1 MNNAS
6 PTLHYRR
13 SPWTA
18 AALSLIMPGL
28 GHVYVGALAQGLVWM
43 FFWGIVCVLGL
54 AFLSFPS
61 AYSWTIGCAAE
72 LCGIVIW
79 LAAALDSRRLAL
91 RCKSDYELKDYNRW
105 YVYVLLLLIGTGGCL
120 AYALQV
126 REQLLQPFKIPTA
139 AMYPS
144 ILPRDRL
151 IAVKNA
157 YRTAD
162 PQRGDIVL
170 FVYPDDRRIFYMKR
184 VVALAGDT
192 VEVKSGNLYINGA
205 ELVREAIGPATI
217 KSGNTTS
224 TGKVFYENNNGAK
237 YRIFISQEKP
247 AADFGPIT
255 VPKYDCFVMGDNR
268 NNSMDSQHFGSIAV
282 TSLKGKFKYR
292 YWPITGGEHWGT
304 IQ

>member
-1 MNNAS
+1 MNNAF
-6 PTLHYRR
+6 PTVRYRR

-28 GHVYVGALAQGLVWM
+28 GQVYVGALAQGLVWI
-43 FFWGIVCVLGL
+43 FFWGIVCVVGL
-54 AFLSFPS
+54 VFLSFPS

-72 LCGIVIW
+72 LCGVVIW
-79 LAAALDSRRLAL
+79 LAAAVDSRRLAL

-120 AYALQV
+120 AYALHV
-126 REQLLQPFKIPTA
+126 REQLVQPFKIPTA

-144 ILPRDRL
+144 ILPKDRL

-157 YRTAD
+157 YQTAD

-170 FVYPDDRRIFYMKR
+170 FVYPDDRRIFYIKR

-205 ELVREAIGPATI
+205 ELALEAIGPATMT
-217 KSGNTTS
+217 SGNTTS

-268 NNSMDSQHFGSIAV
+268 NNSLDSRHFGSIAV

-292 YWPITGGEHWGT
+292 YWPITGGAHWGT

>member
-1 MNNAS
+1 MNNAPPS
-6 PTLHYRR
+6 VQYRR
-13 SPWTA
+13 LPWTA
-18 AALSLIMPGL
+18 ATLSLIMPGL
-28 GHVYVGALAQGLVWM
+28 GHVYVGALARGLVWM
-43 FFWGIVCVLGL
+43 FSWGIVCVVGL
-54 AFLSFPS
+54 VFLSFPA

-72 LCGIVIW
+72 LCGAVIW
-79 LAAALDSRRLAL
+79 LAAAVDSRRLAL

-120 AYALQV
+120 AYALHV
-126 REQLLQPFKIPTA
+126 RDQLVQPFIIPTA
-139 AMYPS
+139 TMYPS
-144 ILPRDRL
+144 ILPKDRL

-157 YRTAD
+157 YQTAD
-162 PQRGDIVL
+162 PQRGDVVL
-170 FVYPDDRRIFYMKR
+170 FVYPDDRRIFYIKR

-192 VEVKSGNLYINGA
+192 VEIKSGNLYINGA
-205 ELVREAIGPATI
+205 ELAREPIGPATMT
-217 KSGNTTS
+217 SSNTIS

-268 NNSMDSQHFGSIAV
+268 NNSSDSRHFGSIAV
-282 TSLKGKFKYR
+282 TSLKGKFEYR
-292 YWPITGGEHWGT
+292 YWPIIGGQHWGT